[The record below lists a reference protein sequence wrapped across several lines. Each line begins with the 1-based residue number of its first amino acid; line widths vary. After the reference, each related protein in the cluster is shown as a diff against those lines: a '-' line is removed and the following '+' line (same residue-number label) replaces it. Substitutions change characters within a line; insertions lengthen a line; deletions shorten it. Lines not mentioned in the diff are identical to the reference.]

1 MSNNFTKLPDT
12 VVLDEATPSLEIID
26 QTLLPG
32 ELKII
37 NLTKQP
43 DIWDAIKTLKVRGAP
58 AIGVA
63 AAIGLYVGAHE
74 ISCETSDSAEF
85 LSKLK
90 AAHDYLASS
99 RPTAVNLFWALDRM
113 YRTAEAFIAAGN
125 SAKDC
130 VARLC
135 EEAKAIRDE
144 DIASSRAIGENGLT
158 LLRDGQGI
166 LTHCNA
172 GQLATVRY
180 GTALAPIHLGREK
193 GMNFKVYC
201 DETRPLLQGA
211 RLSSYELFCDGVDTT
226 VICDNM
232 ASQVMKDGKIQAVI
246 AGADRIAAN
255 GDAANKIGTSGV
267 AILAKYYG
275 IPFYIA
281 APRSTIDM
289 KLESGNLIPIEQRK
303 PDEVTE
309 MWYSQRMAPE
319 GVGVFNPAF
328 DVTPN
333 ELITAII
340 TECGVIRPDYKK
352 NIAAVMDGYVK

>member
-113 YRTAEAFIAAGN
+113 
-125 SAKDC
+125 
-130 VARLC
+130 
-135 EEAKAIRDE
+135 
-144 DIASSRAIGENGLT
+144 
-158 LLRDGQGI
+158 
-166 LTHCNA
+166 
-172 GQLATVRY
+172 
-180 GTALAPIHLGREK
+180 
-193 GMNFKVYC
+193 
-201 DETRPLLQGA
+201 
-211 RLSSYELFCDGVDTT
+211 
-226 VICDNM
+226 
-232 ASQVMKDGKIQAVI
+232 
-246 AGADRIAAN
+246 
-255 GDAANKIGTSGV
+255 
-267 AILAKYYG
+267 
-275 IPFYIA
+275 
-281 APRSTIDM
+281 
-289 KLESGNLIPIEQRK
+289 
-303 PDEVTE
+303 
-309 MWYSQRMAPE
+309 
-319 GVGVFNPAF
+319 
-328 DVTPN
+328 
-333 ELITAII
+333 
-340 TECGVIRPDYKK
+340 
-352 NIAAVMDGYVK
+352 